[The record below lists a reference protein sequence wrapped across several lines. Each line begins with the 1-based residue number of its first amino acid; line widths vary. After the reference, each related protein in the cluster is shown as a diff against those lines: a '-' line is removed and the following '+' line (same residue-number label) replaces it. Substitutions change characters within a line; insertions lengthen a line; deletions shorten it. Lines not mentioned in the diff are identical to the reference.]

1 MQNHI
6 YYYAYYYIY
15 ITKLILMIHHQA
27 DISKINVKF
36 FMLYYTNYT
45 ILTHIKNALLIFVIS
60 FDL

>member
-1 MQNHI
+1 
-6 YYYAYYYIY
+6 
-15 ITKLILMIHHQA
+15 MINHQA

-36 FMLYYTNYT
+36 FMLYYTDYT